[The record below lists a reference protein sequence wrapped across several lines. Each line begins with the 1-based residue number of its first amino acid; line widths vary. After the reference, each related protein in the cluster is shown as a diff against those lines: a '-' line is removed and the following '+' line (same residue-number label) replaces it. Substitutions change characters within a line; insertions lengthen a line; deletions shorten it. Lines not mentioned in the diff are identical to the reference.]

1 MGYSPWGHKELVTTE
16 QLTHTEVHTSLRR
29 FPNTEEACLF
39 QLKSARDRGLTIPSQ
54 GAPSIPKSELPREGL
69 LGDLCRAGG
78 KKVALRGEQER
89 LITNGF
95 LGKLD

>member
-29 FPNTEEACLF
+29 SPNTEEACLF
-39 QLKSARDRGLTIPSQ
+39 QLKTARDRGLMIPSQ

-69 LGDLCRAGG
+69 LG
-78 KKVALRGEQER
+78 
-89 LITNGF
+89 
-95 LGKLD
+95 